1 MSSFAGIFW
10 REACKNKNSC
20 AVNAMTEALAYKNA
34 DTNILAPSDNLQ
46 LGYVAS
52 ESHQEL
58 GAHCE
63 GHYVFLLQGNLYKS
77 PWSQCSSSSLN
88 LLQELVIIPGE
99 GLVKNIDG
107 SFVLVAFD
115 KNHNILSLYRD
126 RLGTRPLYYLHKDGV
141 FVFSSAIRPILANG
155 YWSGGVNLKAID
167 QFLTYGYI
175 PAPETPFE
183 EIYQVQP
190 GCRLTLKDNQL
201 TENPYWKFEYSRN
214 ENDQLFGE
222 QAIGAF
228 AQAFERSMTRR
239 LEAHPECGAFL
250 SGGLDTSIVAA
261 VMKKLTGERFK
272 AFSIGFEEGAYDETG
287 DARIVADHL
296 GLDFYSAKIGFDADF
311 PNLLEHLVQLHETP
325 FSDTSAIPSYYAAK
339 LAKEHVDTVLT
350 GDFPDQLIGGSEH
363 QVMAMQRQAN
373 DPWWQRSLRNQAL
386 RSVITA
392 MPWKTTGSSFPDK
405 VKRFLYRE
413 CFSLE
418 EQRVLLN
425 MPVPALMKR
434 ALYSPDLLEVN
445 RRHDPLEITRSLYR
459 QIPDQSLLNKILYF
473 DIHMYAP
480 DDLMVK
486 VDRMTSAHG
495 LNAVSP
501 FHDQELVEL
510 VARLPEELKISPQG
524 ERKVIMRRAFEHL
537 LPEQTLQKK
546 KQGFAMPIGEW
557 LVKNLSGYVREV
569 LLDQKTMQRGYFNPA
584 FMRSLV
590 ESYLAGKTDYA
601 SGSETTIISLLTLEL
616 WHRAFID
623 R

>member
-1 MSSFAGIFW
+1 
-10 REACKNKNSC
+10 
-20 AVNAMTEALAYKNA
+20 
-34 DTNILAPSDNLQ
+34 
-46 LGYVAS
+46 
-52 ESHQEL
+52 
-58 GAHCE
+58 
-63 GHYVFLLQGNLYKS
+63 
-77 PWSQCSSSSLN
+77 
-88 LLQELVIIPGE
+88 
-99 GLVKNIDG
+99 
-107 SFVLVAFD
+107 
-115 KNHNILSLYRD
+115 
-126 RLGTRPLYYLHKDGV
+126 
-141 FVFSSAIRPILANG
+141 
-155 YWSGGVNLKAID
+155 
-167 QFLTYGYI
+167 
-175 PAPETPFE
+175 
-183 EIYQVQP
+183 
-190 GCRLTLKDNQL
+190 
-201 TENPYWKFEYSRN
+201 
-214 ENDQLFGE
+214 
-222 QAIGAF
+222 
-228 AQAFERSMTRR
+228 MTRR